1 MVITQMGGIIRPS
14 GFGGIKLQS
23 IINGVRVTYCEDITE
38 REAEEYA
45 NEEIKLWADNGKE
58 LSSIFITVDGGEVVI
73 EGKEKSPI
81 RRIRRITG
89 YLSEIT
95 NFNDGK
101 RNELV
106 DRRNHDEQEYNYPSE
121 REKFLKSML

>member
-1 MVITQMGGIIRPS
+1 MVVWE
-14 GFGGIKLQS
+14 GIKLQS

-38 REAEEYA
+38 QEAAEYV

-58 LSSIFITVDGGEVVI
+58 LSSIFITVDGDEAVI

-89 YLSEIT
+89 YLSEVT
-95 NFNDGK
+95 NFNDAK

-106 DRRNHDEQEYNYPSE
+106 DRRNNDEKKYNYPSE
-121 REKFLKSML
+121 REKFLKRML